1 MLILGTCNPAGEGG
15 TYNGLY
21 LKQDE
26 LQALVDSREMVGV
39 PVKTEHS
46 GQGVGTVVSTFL
58 GKDGALQ
65 CVMDVPEDSVRSS
78 LAGGFVRDGVAAE
91 LSLGYT
97 VDVAHSSGKDSS
109 GKEESVKKLTAG
121 RKQVLEVSL
130 VRKGAR
136 HGCHILAYQDEGRPV
151 VVMAG
156 TGGQEGQE
164 GQGEGGDAG
173 AWAAFDMRG

>member
-1 MLILGTCNPAGEGG
+1 MLILGTCNPAGEKGA
-15 TYNGLY
+15 YNGLY

-39 PVKTEHS
+39 PVKAEHS

-58 GKDGALQ
+58 RGDGALQ
-65 CVMDVPEDSVRSS
+65 CVMEVPEDSVCSS

-97 VDVAHSSGKDSS
+97 VDVEHSG
-109 GKEESVKKLTAG
+109 GKEESEKKLKAG
-121 RKQVLEVSL
+121 RKRVLEVSL

-136 HGCHILAYQDEGRPV
+136 QGCHILAYQEEGRPV
-151 VVMAG
+151 VVVG
-156 TGGQEGQE
+156 EKGGAKGAKP
-164 GQGEGGDAG
+164 D
-173 AWAAFDMRG
+173 AWAAFDLGV